1 MLVILVWA
9 VVYLLINQQ
18 QKQIVL
24 FTSRLSLVQVKYLKS
39 TTHLEQFMLRGYHEP
54 NFYQTGKQRDI
65 DEFLKLQ
72 QQVNSDLL
80 SLKNLAIKNGID
92 VVNPLKELHA
102 INAQT
107 MVLGKELKQLFYRR
121 GFKDQG
127 LEGEMRRHAH
137 FLEDSTSISKIEL
150 LQLRRHEK
158 DYMLRGELRFAKLFA
173 KQMEK
178 ALSSSTKESIV
189 YGSLI
194 NYQTGFNQ
202 LVVYSEKLGIQK
214 KVGVMPQTLAK
225 IVRFD
230 NLYAQMVRTAAVQ
243 VDELK
248 NGFIWLIIAISILLL
263 MFTISLSWLL
273 SKYLT
278 RDIRILNER
287 MSNFIQSDFSV
298 LPLNT
303 VEDSFIA
310 NSTEIQQLNKDFLL
324 LQATIGGY
332 IADVNERSGKLQ
344 QQSEL
349 LQDLNEELQVQTE
362 ELRSQSEELF
372 FQQQQEHEA
381 REEAERA
388 NLAKSIFLATMSH
401 EIRTPMN
408 GVLGMASL
416 LGDTALNTEQAEYV
430 QTIRTSGETLMN
442 VINDVLD
449 FSKIE
454 SGKLELDPHD
464 FDLRTC
470 IEEVMDLFAAK
481 AVLNGID
488 LVYQIASEIPSQLL
502 ADSLRLKQV
511 LTNLV
516 GNAIKFTANG
526 EVFLD
531 ISLTNGAANDGFLE
545 VLFEVRDTGIGIPA
559 NKIAGLFTPFTQ
571 VDSSTTRKYGGTGL
585 GLAISAKLVA
595 LMGGKIEVQTE
606 FGNGTSFIFGIKAKA
621 SAHKSRFQARCMMTG
636 EQQKK
641 VLVIDDNPT
650 NRRILELQL
659 EGWQLLPTLA
669 NSGYEALQL
678 LEQKGFDLVI
688 TDMQM
693 PEMDGVQLATIIREK
708 NSLMPV
714 ILLSSIGDETK
725 SRYSHLF
732 TAILTK
738 PAKQQQLCRVVQL
751 ALQQQA
757 EVMKLEQG
765 HSSLLDPDFAQL
777 HAIRILVAEDNVINQ
792 KLILR
797 ILGKLGYTPM
807 LAQNG
812 LEVLEL
818 IEFNDFDLILMD
830 IQMPL
835 MDGLEAT
842 ISIRNLDIKQPAI
855 VAMTANAMVEDK
867 ERCLAAGM
875 DNYLSK
881 PLDMGQL
888 LKALQQVAAK
898 SSQNT

>member
-80 SLKNLAIKNGID
+80 SLKKLAIKNGID

-230 NLYAQMVRTAAVQ
+230 NLYAQMVRTAAIQ

-248 NGFIWLIIAISILLL
+248 TGFIWLIIAISILLL

-481 AVLNGID
+481 AALNGID

-531 ISLTNGAANDGFLE
+531 ISLTNGAADDGFLE

-595 LMGGKIEVQTE
+595 LMGGKIVVQTE

-641 VLVIDDNPT
+641 VLVVDDNHT